1 MWHIMFNLKLVP
13 SGRDDVKAEVDT
25 SDDEK
30 VSPCALQST
39 QPNETV
45 KDERK
50 PFHERPS
57 RTARS
62 CFGRG
67 RKPPN
72 HHGDWA

>member
-1 MWHIMFNLKLVP
+1 MFNLKLVP

-30 VSPCALQST
+30 VSPC
-39 QPNETV
+39 ETV